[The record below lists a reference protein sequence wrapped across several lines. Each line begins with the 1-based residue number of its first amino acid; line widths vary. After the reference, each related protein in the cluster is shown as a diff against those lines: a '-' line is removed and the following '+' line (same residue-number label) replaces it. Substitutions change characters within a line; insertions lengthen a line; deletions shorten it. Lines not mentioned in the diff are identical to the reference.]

1 MHRFLVTLLADLCLI
16 ALATIGAMVLRDNLE
31 LNPVRLDAILPY
43 LGVTLAVAVPVIA
56 SMGLNRSIWRLSI
69 PSDYVRVVVAAL
81 VIVLSSTSISFL
93 VNRLEGVARALP
105 VLQVILMI
113 FALVSV
119 RALVQLRH
127 VRRRHAPALLAPVAA
142 SAGRHETV
150 LVLGMGRI
158 AELYLRAIDELA
170 TDDLA
175 VAGVIGRN
183 DRHTGRL
190 LQRHPILGPPERIAD
205 VLRDLEIRG
214 IAVDR
219 IVVTTRFD
227 QLPPAARQAL
237 LEVERASSIVIDL
250 FAERMCLVPREQGVP
265 PSGSSAA
272 LVSRPASKP
281 VFSFTEAELETLAMR
296 PYWRLKRAFDVVAA
310 AALVVALAPAAIL
323 VAALVAYDVGLPVM
337 FWQQRPGLGGRSFR
351 LFKLRTMAAAHDAAG
366 RRLSDAQRLSAI
378 GRFLRRSR
386 LDELPQLY
394 HILVG
399 EMSFVGPRPLLLSDQ
414 PSGFAARLVVRPGL
428 TGWAQVKG
436 GRGISMS
443 DKTAL
448 DIWYVRN
455 ATFLL
460 DLQIL
465 FRTVPLVVFGERVD
479 PAAIEA
485 AWSELLDAGI
495 CAPMQHGN
503 GSGMVMQMSRKIA

>member
-127 VRRRHAPALLAPVAA
+127 VRRRRAPALLAPVAA

-190 LQRHPILGPPERIAD
+190 LQRHPILGPP
-205 VLRDLEIRG
+205 
-214 IAVDR
+214 
-219 IVVTTRFD
+219 
-227 QLPPAARQAL
+227 
-237 LEVERASSIVIDL
+237 RAH
-250 FAERMCLVPREQGVP
+250 R
-265 PSGSSAA
+265 
-272 LVSRPASKP
+272 
-281 VFSFTEAELETLAMR
+281 
-296 PYWRLKRAFDVVAA
+296 
-310 AALVVALAPAAIL
+310 
-323 VAALVAYDVGLPVM
+323 
-337 FWQQRPGLGGRSFR
+337 
-351 LFKLRTMAAAHDAAG
+351 
-366 RRLSDAQRLSAI
+366 
-378 GRFLRRSR
+378 
-386 LDELPQLY
+386 
-394 HILVG
+394 
-399 EMSFVGPRPLLLSDQ
+399 
-414 PSGFAARLVVRPGL
+414 
-428 TGWAQVKG
+428 
-436 GRGISMS
+436 
-443 DKTAL
+443 
-448 DIWYVRN
+448 
-455 ATFLL
+455 
-460 DLQIL
+460 
-465 FRTVPLVVFGERVD
+465 
-479 PAAIEA
+479 
-485 AWSELLDAGI
+485 
-495 CAPMQHGN
+495 
-503 GSGMVMQMSRKIA
+503 